1 MANNAVT
8 AKARAVYGKFLT
20 KDDYI
25 SLLHKGSISAAVAYL
40 KTKPLYEAIFADTAE
55 MTIHREQ
62 AEQLINQNVFDNYL
76 RLCRYAAGDKK
87 GIMSFQVK
95 QTECEQLAKAVIAV
109 SSGSQEG
116 YLRSFPEYMS
126 EHLCFDPLRLA
137 AAKKLPDIADAIKGT
152 MYSRPLEP
160 LLNDP
165 SPDINRIVTMINVC
179 YIKWAFEQTDKTEK
193 GRTRELLKEFIL
205 HKTDADNLLM
215 CYRMKKTFSADSAGI
230 SELLIPYHRRLRVKD
245 IQDALKMPDPVS
257 ALKEL
262 FVKVRAAAPE
272 DLAIPEVGVNIADY
286 RYFRHRLAVSTGETE
301 SLYSLMMLLRAESV
315 NLCRIIEG
323 LRYGLPPEETEKY
336 LII

>member
-1 MANNAVT
+1 
-8 AKARAVYGKFLT
+8 
-20 KDDYI
+20 
-25 SLLHKGSISAAVAYL
+25 
-40 KTKPLYEAIFADTAE
+40 
-55 MTIHREQ
+55 
-62 AEQLINQNVFDNYL
+62 
-76 RLCRYAAGDKK
+76 
-87 GIMSFQVK
+87 
-95 QTECEQLAKAVIAV
+95 
-109 SSGSQEG
+109 
-116 YLRSFPEYMS
+116 MS
-126 EHLCFDPLRLA
+126 EHFCFDPLGLA
-137 AAKKLPDIADAIKGT
+137 SAKKLPDIAAAIKGT
-152 MYSRPLEP
+152 MYSRPLDP